1 VPRRRTDNRRPAA
14 RAASAAGSVVFR
26 LWAKVTDRP
35 VDSFAIFG
43 AGVVSLVIIVNAVFL
58 QSGAHPAPFVVNSKP
73 VQATGDIG
81 PKAVIL
87 NTPTAATTPAAP
99 VRPAV
104 TPVAAQ
110 PVAVRRNDPIAD
122 LIGQSPRIMAVQRAL
137 SDYGYGQI
145 KPSGILDDP
154 TSKAIERFERE
165 RKLPVTGRITDRF
178 ISELKSLTGH
188 GID

>member
-14 RAASAAGSVVFR
+14 RAASVAGSVVFR
-26 LWAKVTDRP
+26 LWAKVADRP

-58 QSGAHPAPFVVNSKP
+58 QSGAHRAPFVVNSKP
-73 VQATGDIG
+73 VQVTGDIG
-81 PKAVIL
+81 PKAIAL
-87 NTPTAATTPAAP
+87 NTPAAATTPAVP
-99 VRPAV
+99 VRPA
-104 TPVAAQ
+104 VAAQ

-122 LIGQSPRIMAVQRAL
+122 LIGQSPRIMAVQRVL

-165 RKLPVTGRITDRF
+165 RKLPVTGRITDRL
-178 ISELKSLTGH
+178 IGELKSLTGH
-188 GID
+188 AID